1 MEKKDFLKELRFFKR
16 PLLRLTGCK
25 LLGALAAC
33 GAAWQMAV
41 VVDQVFLHGMKVEK
55 AVPPLAALLFLLL
68 ARHGSSFLAGLEADG
83 ISAALR
89 QKMRKRIWET
99 MLSRSPLSPSLSSSG
114 DLLTLAFETV
124 DGIDDFCRKLL
135 PLVIEGAVTFPL
147 LIAVALGF
155 DAWTALLFLLTLPI
169 APFLLSL
176 IGHATKSA
184 SEREWQELSH
194 LSAAFAEL
202 LHTIA
207 GLKIFRQ
214 SVAQYARLAE
224 LSERFSA
231 ASLSVLRL
239 AFVSAFMLE
248 LITTL
253 SIAIVAVSVGLRLL
267 HGELDFFTAFF
278 VLLLAPEFYQPLRES
293 GLAFHAG
300 VSASAAA
307 ENIAAFLEAE
317 PPPSRGKRLE
327 KLQVPPAIRFDNVSF
342 SYPGRKALALKGIS
356 FSAPAGKL
364 TVLKG
369 TSGCGKSTALALIAR
384 HGEPSAGRIEVGG
397 LPLHGIEPAA
407 WRTRIS
413 YVPQQPHL
421 FRATLR
427 ENVTLHFDAADTDD
441 ASVRAALAAA
451 ALTGLAASLP
461 EGLDTMLGEGCRSL
475 SFGQLRRLGL
485 ARAIWQD
492 APVFLLDEITAGLD
506 EENEQEILAA
516 LEPLRRRRTI
526 LMATHRPAVFAV
538 ADKIIDLEGADAE

>member
-1 MEKKDFLKELRFFKR
+1 MEKKDFLKELRLFKR

-33 GAAWQMAV
+33 GAAWQIAI

-55 AVPPLAALLFLLL
+55 AVPHLAALLFLLL
-68 ARHGSSFLAGLEADG
+68 ARHGSAFLAGLEADG

-89 QKMRKRIWET
+89 QKLRERVWDT
-99 MLSRSPLSPSLSSSG
+99 LLSRSPLSPSVSSSG

-135 PLVIEGAVTFPL
+135 PLALEGAVSFPL
-147 LIAVALGF
+147 LIIVAFGL
-155 DAWTALLFLLTLPI
+155 DIWTALLFLLTLPI

-176 IGHATKSA
+176 IGRATKTA
-184 SEREWQELSH
+184 SEREWQELAR
-194 LSAAFAEL
+194 LSSAFAEL
-202 LHTIA
+202 LHSIA

-214 SVAQYARLAE
+214 SAAQYTRLAE

-307 ENIAAFLEAE
+307 ESIAAFFAAE
-317 PPPSRGKRLE
+317 PPASCSTHLE
-327 KLQVPPAIRFDNVSF
+327 KLQIPPAIHFNKVSF
-342 SYPGRKALALKGIS
+342 SYPGRKALVLDALS
-356 FSAPAGKL
+356 FSAAAGEL

-369 TSGCGKSTALALIAR
+369 TSGCGKSTVLSLIAR
-384 HGEPSAGRIEVGG
+384 QSEPSAGRIEVGG
-397 LPLHGIEPAA
+397 LPLHSIEPAA
-407 WRTRIS
+407 WRTRFS

-427 ENVTLHFDAADTDD
+427 ENVTLHFDAAKTED
-441 ASVRAALAAA
+441 ASVLAALSAAALA
-451 ALTGLAASLP
+451 GLAASLP
-461 EGLDTMLGEGCRSL
+461 EGLDTMLGEGYRAL

-506 EENEQEILAA
+506 EKSEQEILAA

-526 LMATHRPAVFAV
+526 LMAAHRPAVFAA
-538 ADKIIDLEGADAE
+538 ADKIIDLEGAAE